1 MRAQVT
7 LHPAAVSLAACSYSV
22 ARLAASESGGS
33 AGAAPRCR
41 AGEPVLLAVE
51 TRDRYGNAAAV
62 APGAIVAAANGP
74 RGAVPFVPPE
84 ARAPITPEGPGTSV
98 LWRVPSFLRRKQAPR
113 PGLG

>member
-1 MRAQVT
+1 MWAQVT
-7 LHPAAVSLAACSYSV
+7 LQPAAVSLAACSYSV
-22 ARLAASESGGS
+22 ARLAAPGGG

-74 RGAVPFVPPE
+74 RGAVPFAPHE
-84 ARAPITPEGPGTSV
+84 ARAPVTPEDLQHASCAGFQV
-98 LWRVPSFLRRKQAPR
+98 
-113 PGLG
+113 